1 MPEKGKYGITT
12 GPHAHFK
19 ILKDAGREGGRE
31 AHPRHPAK
39 PPPKKF
45 LYFSLAKDL
54 LLWYHHLS
62 NFEED
67 FNMPRELAILA
78 CTECKRRN
86 YTTTRNKRTQT
97 NRVEMKKYCPTE
109 RKRTLHKE
117 VK

>member
-1 MPEKGKYGITT
+1 VIFGAVFPVFEIFRL
-12 GPHAHFK
+12 HLVRRFD
-19 ILKDAGREGGRE
+19 ILFPQSSER
-31 AHPRHPAK
+31 
-39 PPPKKF
+39 
-45 LYFSLAKDL
+45 FST
-54 LLWYHHLS
+54 
-62 NFEED
+62 
-67 FNMPRELAILA
+67 MPRELAILA

>member
-1 MPEKGKYGITT
+1 MRQRGLTLPYT
-12 GPHAHFK
+12 PQ
-19 ILKDAGREGGRE
+19 
-31 AHPRHPAK
+31 
-39 PPPKKF
+39 KKWG
-45 LYFSLAKDL
+45 LSSINFSLAKVFCL
-54 LLWYHHLS
+54 CYHHLS